1 MLLDYPG
8 GLVMVVFYN
17 VFLLLFMFVV
27 ITRLVAGHWIVPFA
41 LIIKVFLL
49 IEVSSLCE
57 DKCNHVRSSN
67 HSIDWERDQIPYGWF
82 VTDQQGMFA
91 FHLGRVD

>member
-1 MLLDYPG
+1 MMPRSITGHGVCASELSEYMPRNFCRKIPTGGMLLDFPG

-41 LIIKVFLL
+41 
-49 IEVSSLCE
+49 
-57 DKCNHVRSSN
+57 
-67 HSIDWERDQIPYGWF
+67 PYYY
-82 VTDQQGMFA
+82 
-91 FHLGRVD
+91 

>member
-1 MLLDYPG
+1 MLDYPD

-41 LIIKVFLL
+41 LIIIKVF
-49 IEVSSLCE
+49 
-57 DKCNHVRSSN
+57 
-67 HSIDWERDQIPYGWF
+67 IDR
-82 VTDQQGMFA
+82 
-91 FHLGRVD
+91 R

>member
-1 MLLDYPG
+1 MNDHLMMPRSITRAWGMCLGVVGIHAPKLVGEPTGGILLDYPG

-41 LIIKVFLL
+41 LIIIIIIIKLF
-49 IEVSSLCE
+49 
-57 DKCNHVRSSN
+57 
-67 HSIDWERDQIPYGWF
+67 IDR
-82 VTDQQGMFA
+82 
-91 FHLGRVD
+91 R

>member
-1 MLLDYPG
+1 MPRNFCRNPYRGGILLDFPG

-41 LIIKVFLL
+41 LIIIKV
-49 IEVSSLCE
+49 
-57 DKCNHVRSSN
+57 
-67 HSIDWERDQIPYGWF
+67 SIDRC
-82 VTDQQGMFA
+82 
-91 FHLGRVD
+91 

>member
-1 MLLDYPG
+1 MPRNFCRKIPTGGMLLDFPG

-41 LIIKVFLL
+41 
-49 IEVSSLCE
+49 
-57 DKCNHVRSSN
+57 
-67 HSIDWERDQIPYGWF
+67 PYYY
-82 VTDQQGMFA
+82 
-91 FHLGRVD
+91 

>member
-41 LIIKVFLL
+41 LIIIIIKLF
-49 IEVSSLCE
+49 
-57 DKCNHVRSSN
+57 
-67 HSIDWERDQIPYGWF
+67 IDR
-82 VTDQQGMFA
+82 
-91 FHLGRVD
+91 R

>member
-1 MLLDYPG
+1 MPRNFCRKKKLPGEMLLDFPG

-41 LIIKVFLL
+41 
-49 IEVSSLCE
+49 
-57 DKCNHVRSSN
+57 
-67 HSIDWERDQIPYGWF
+67 PYYY
-82 VTDQQGMFA
+82 
-91 FHLGRVD
+91 